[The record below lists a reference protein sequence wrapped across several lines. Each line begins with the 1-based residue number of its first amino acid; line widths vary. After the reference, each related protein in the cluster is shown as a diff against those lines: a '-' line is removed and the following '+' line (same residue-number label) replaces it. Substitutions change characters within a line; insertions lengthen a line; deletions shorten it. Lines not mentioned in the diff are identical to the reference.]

1 MVLAADD
8 VGYVIAFV
16 WIELLDT
23 RRVRNVDSGA
33 QSELSVVVQAPGV
46 DLLLIVTVETVL
58 LAGKYV
64 LGFFGADRLN
74 LHRQILLRVT
84 ASADAPDFA

>member
-1 MVLAADD
+1 M
-8 VGYVIAFV
+8 
-16 WIELLDT
+16 
-23 RRVRNVDSGA
+23 
-33 QSELSVVVQAPGV
+33 VVQAPGV
-46 DLLLIVTVETVL
+46 DLLLIVTVEAVL

-64 LGFFGADRLN
+64 FGFFGADRLN